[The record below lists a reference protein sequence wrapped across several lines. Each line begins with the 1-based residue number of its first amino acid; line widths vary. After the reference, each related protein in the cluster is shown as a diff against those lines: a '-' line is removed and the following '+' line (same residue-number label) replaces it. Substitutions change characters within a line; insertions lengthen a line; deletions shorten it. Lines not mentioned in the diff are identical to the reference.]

1 MPPPKRVSFVT
12 GGLPH
17 TFFFT
22 SLLAVLFSSIT
33 CCLAAGQDAASYPTE
48 PVLRLET
55 GMHTAQVRRIDVD
68 RQERLLVSASDDKTV
83 RIWDLATGTLQR
95 TLRVPLAQGNAG
107 MLYSVAIAPD
117 GALVAAGGFTGP
129 GIDTQIIYI
138 FAQQSGA
145 IRHTITGLAD
155 VINHLAFSPDG
166 RYLAAL
172 LGGANGLRVFETG
185 SFTQVYADRE
195 YADSSYGGDFDRSGR
210 LVTTSLDGYI
220 RLYSPDFKLLRK
232 KQAPGG
238 KEPCGVAFTPEG
250 KSLALGY
257 LDSTRVDV
265 LAADSLEPLF
275 SADTAGTN
283 GNFTTVAWSR
293 DGRLLYGAGKYD
305 VSGWFPIRCWDEGGR
320 GRPVEF
326 PLATNT
332 VRGLKP
338 LANGRLAVGAADP
351 LLALLD
357 SRGRPIWRQQ
367 GEIADFR
374 GQRAENSIQLSAD
387 GRLIRFGFKPRG
399 AKTATFSL
407 EKWQLD
413 LEAAVDRGLHLPL
426 VDGVAGLD
434 VSDWINS
441 FTPKLNTIPLKLQDY
456 ETSRSLAIA
465 PDKHHFLLGTAWYLR
480 LFDGQG
486 KEVWQVDPPVAA
498 WAVNISRDGRLAVAG
513 FADGTLRWF
522 DMQDGEEL
530 LAFFPHP
537 DGRWVA
543 WTPQG
548 FYQASAGGE
557 DLIGWHLNHGTEKA
571 PDFYGASRFRA
582 QFYRPDVVAKVL
594 ETLDVGQALQL
605 ADQARGE
612 KTVTREL
619 RDILPPQIV
628 ILSPPAGATSQST
641 KLTLMYKA
649 SSSTGPVTAVEARI
663 DGRPAT
669 VLAAVTHAEEDN
681 RAVVVADMTVEV
693 PARDTV
699 VSLIAKNSHGAS
711 EPATFI
717 STWAGSTDFFKPK
730 LYVLAVGVSNY
741 KEQRLNLHY
750 AAQDAEDF
758 VKAIVRQEGGLYQQ
772 VSPRLLVSN
781 EMKNNATKSDILDG
795 LEWLERETTSRDVAM
810 VFLAGHGVND
820 AEGNYQFLPQDGDPL
835 RLRRTGIDTSEFKKF
850 LANIAGKT
858 VLFFDSCHSGNVIPG
873 ARADQ
878 QPDVAK
884 AANELA
890 DAEAG
895 VIVFSSSTARQLS
908 LEDERWQNGA
918 FTEALLEGIR
928 GKANYE
934 KDWYISIKELDLYLA
949 ERVKELTEGKQK
961 PVTTI
966 PKPIGDMNI
975 VKLDKLEKS
984 ESETE
989 NGNGNSKEK

>member
-1 MPPPKRVSFVT
+1 VFFVT
-12 GGLPH
+12 GSLPH
-17 TFFFT
+17 TFFCT
-22 SLLAVLFSSIT
+22 SLLAVLLSSAT
-33 CCLAAGQDAASYPTE
+33 CCLAAAQDAASYPAE

-55 GMHTAQVRRIDVD
+55 GMHTAQVKRIDVD

-95 TLRVPLAQGNAG
+95 TLRVPLATGHVG
-107 MLYSVAIAPD
+107 KLYSVAIAPD
-117 GALVAAGGFTGP
+117 GALVAAGGWTGH
-129 GIDTQIIYI
+129 GQGTTIIYI
-138 FAQQSGA
+138 FDRQTGE

-155 VINHLAFSPDG
+155 TISHLAFSPDG

-172 LGGANGLRVFETG
+172 LGGANGLLVYETG

-195 YADSSYGGDFDRSGR
+195 YAYSSYWGEFDRSGR

-220 RLYSPDFKLLRK
+220 RLYSPDWQLLHK

-238 KEPCGVAFTPEG
+238 KEPCGVAFAPDG

-257 LDSTRVDV
+257 NDSTRVDV

-275 SADTAGTN
+275 SADTSGTN
-283 GNFTTVAWSR
+283 GNFATVAWSR
-293 DGRLLYGAGKYD
+293 DGRLLYAAGEYA
-305 VSGWFPIRCWDEGGR
+305 VSNRIPIRCWDEGGQ
-320 GRPVEF
+320 GRPVES
-326 PLATNT
+326 LVATNT
-332 VRGLKP
+332 VMGLKP
-338 LANGRLAVGAADP
+338 LANGRLVVGAQDP
-351 LLALLD
+351 LMALLD
-357 SRGRPIWRQQ
+357 SRGRPIWQQQ

-374 GQRAENSIQLSAD
+374 GQRGENSIRLSAD
-387 GRLIRFGFKPRG
+387 GRTIRFGFKMRG
-399 AKTATFSL
+399 ENPATFSL
-407 EKWQLD
+407 AKWQLD
-413 LEAAVDRGLHLPL
+413 LEAAVDRGLHLP
-426 VDGVAGLD
+426 VGDGVAGLD
-434 VSDWINS
+434 ITDWIDS
-441 FTPKLNTIPLKLQDY
+441 LTPKLNTIPLKLQDY
-456 ETSRSLAIA
+456 EFSRSLAIA
-465 PDKHHFLLGTAWYLR
+465 PDKRHFLLGSEWYLR
-480 LFDGQG
+480 LFDQQG
-486 KEVWQVDPPVAA
+486 KKVWRVAAPGIA

-513 FADGTLRWF
+513 FGDGTLRWF
-522 DMQDGEEL
+522 DMQDGKEL
-530 LAFFPHP
+530 LALFPHP

-543 WTPQG
+543 WTTQG

-557 DLIGWHLNHGTEKA
+557 DLIGWHLNHGTKQA

-628 ILSPPAGATSQST
+628 ILSPPAGTTSQSS
-641 KLTLMYKA
+641 KLTLAYKA
-649 SSSTGPVTAVEARI
+649 SSTTGPVTAVEARI

-669 VLAAVTHAEEDN
+669 VLAAVTHAAEDN
-681 RAVVVADMTVEV
+681 RARVVAEMTVEV
-693 PARDTV
+693 PARDAV
-699 VSLIAKNSHGAS
+699 VSLIARNSHGAS
-711 EPATFI
+711 EPATFV
-717 STWAGSTDFFKPK
+717 STWAGSADFFKPK
-730 LYVLAVGVSNY
+730 LYVLAVGVSEY
-741 KEQRLNLHY
+741 QQQGLNLQY

-758 VKAIVRQEGGLYQQ
+758 VKAIVRQEGGGLYQK
-772 VSPRLLVSN
+772 VSSRLLVSN
-781 EMKNNATKSDILDG
+781 KEKNNATKDDILDG

-810 VFLAGHGVND
+810 LFLAGHGVND

-873 ARADQ
+873 TRADQ
-878 QPDVAK
+878 QADVAK

-895 VIVFSSSTARQLS
+895 VIVFSSSTGRQLS

-966 PKPIGDMNI
+966 PKPIGDMSI
-975 VKLDKLEKS
+975 VKLDMLEKS
-984 ESETE
+984 ESATE
-989 NGNGNSKEK
+989 NGNGNSNEK